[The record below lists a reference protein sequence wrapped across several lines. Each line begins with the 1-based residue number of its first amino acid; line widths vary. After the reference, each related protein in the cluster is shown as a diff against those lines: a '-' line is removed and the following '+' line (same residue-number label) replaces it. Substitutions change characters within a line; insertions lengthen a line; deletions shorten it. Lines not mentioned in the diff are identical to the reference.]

1 MDSSKARRRPLA
13 DPRTSQS
20 ARIARFAEEH
30 GFLDLTRSNTGPEV
44 GDDVVRIVPNHVC
57 VVVNMMDEV
66 VMVRGDEI
74 LGTLKVEARG
84 KLR

>member
-1 MDSSKARRRPLA
+1 M
-13 DPRTSQS
+13 
-20 ARIARFAEEH
+20 
-30 GFLDLTRSNTGPEV
+30 
-44 GDDVVRIVPNHVC
+44 RIVPNHVC

-66 VMVRGDEI
+66 VMVRGEEI